1 MVNAAVS
8 ITVSCLF
15 FSLSFTVFDMS
26 GQSRYR
32 NLWEHYYKYEAH
44 FSFYYLK
51 ISHEHDCRS
60 MMTSSLV
67 LLRESH
73 AIIFVIDSGDKLR
86 MVVAKEELEIL
97 LNHEGTKHP
106 QYCCTTVV

>member
-1 MVNAAVS
+1 
-8 ITVSCLF
+8 
-15 FSLSFTVFDMS
+15 
-26 GQSRYR
+26 
-32 NLWEHYYKYEAH
+32 
-44 FSFYYLK
+44 
-51 ISHEHDCRS
+51 

-97 LNHEGTKHP
+97 LNHEGIKHL
-106 QYCCTTVV
+106 QYCFTDVV